1 MQHNAFIFSAELQK
15 LKKEYK
21 NIIKIKKSEFEE
33 KKTLEKCKQ
42 EKIKP
47 WEMFSKPTSKVTPIS
62 LNTLFEHFQRLFST
76 TDTHDLTTNNTE
88 DDNNEWYNQEITNQ
102 EITKAIKSLKNNKAP
117 GADAIFNEHMTS
129 YEFFQDWWHLYLN
142 HIFNSNTIPDMYLE
156 KLKPKNPV

>member
-1 MQHNAFIFSAELQK
+1 MKRRRHW
-15 LKKEYK
+15 K
-21 NIIKIKKSEFEE
+21 NVNKKKSNHG
-33 KKTLEKCKQ
+33 KCFLNQ
-42 EKIKP
+42 HP
-47 WEMFSKPTSKVTPIS
+47 RSHQSASTHY
-62 LNTLFEHFQRLFST
+62 LNTFRDYSVQLT

-117 GADAIFNEHMTS
+117 GADAIFNEHTS

-142 HIFNSNTIPDMYLE
+142 HIFNSNTIPDMYLK